1 MGSLSSAGMSES
13 AIGSISQ
20 ALGFLGSGNIS
31 ALQGSNMQNLLV
43 MGAARSGMSYGDLL
57 HNGLSADAAN
67 TLLSGIV
74 SYIAEMGGSASNV
87 VKSEYARIFGL
98 SVSDLVAA
106 RNASKVTGDVGRTT
120 IGTDITELLQNVDK
134 FVNPVLKISNALDNL
149 VYEGATNVASS
160 TLNYG
165 LFKSFGLLGSISQA
179 FGAESIL
186 TKGLNIAQL
195 ATSVVGFGKAIG
207 SAMTN
212 LGGGLPL
219 GSIVMGNEVM
229 MPMEDGSLITIGTLD
244 QFDTTRGTGALNIFN
259 TLGRRGFEGMQ
270 TGFAGSMFGF
280 SGESGLSQ
288 SGSMYFGS
296 KNGANT
302 SSTTEGD
309 RITAD
314 VVQSRTIDDV
324 YNMLTDAVRA
334 ITDLPNQPFGTIT
347 RIAEAGNT
355 VTIGNDLSYMQDIMT
370 MMAMNVQNI
379 YSLLAAKF
387 SGAETAQTVDVG
399 SMQWNNHFDW
409 VQTAIGGSRA

>member
-1 MGSLSSAGMSES
+1 MGSLSSVGMSDS

-20 ALGFLGSGNIS
+20 ALGYLGSGNIS

-106 RNASKVTGDVGRTT
+106 RNASAVTGDFGRTT

-149 VYEGATNVASS
+149 VYEGATNVASNS
-160 TLNYG
+160 LNYG
-165 LFKSFGLLGSISQA
+165 LFKSFGLLGSISEA
-179 FGAESIL
+179 FGAKNL

-219 GSIVMGNEVM
+219 GSVVMGNEVM
-229 MPMEDGSLITIGTLD
+229 MPMEDGNLITIGTLD
-244 QFDTTRGTGALNIFN
+244 QFDLTRGTGALNIFN
-259 TLGRRGFEGMQ
+259 TLGKKGFEGMQ
-270 TGFAGSMFGF
+270 TGFAGSIFGF

-288 SGSMYFGS
+288 SGSMYIGG

-302 SSTTEGD
+302 SSTSEGD

-314 VVQSRTIDDV
+314 IVQSRTIDDV

-355 VTIGNDLSYMQDIMT
+355 VTIGNDLTYMQDIMT

-409 VQTAIGGSRA
+409 VQTAIGGNRA